1 MSTTCEEQSAAPP
14 FVRKYTVLG
23 RILHWATAIL
33 FVAVLFI
40 GFVMVNSPQH
50 YATLVRVHE
59 ALGASVLGVVIVR
72 VINRLTHQPPA
83 LPNTVGRVER
93 WLVNGSEMTLYAL
106 LIAQPVVGWAMVSA
120 SGVPVVVF
128 GHLRLPAIAPV
139 DAAVFSVLRET
150 HSALAYLLV
159 AVVAAHVSAV
169 LLHSITLGD
178 RMLRRMTLSPFRR
191 QSRDESR

>member
-1 MSTTCEEQSAAPP
+1 MSTTREEQSATPP
-14 FVRKYTVLG
+14 IVRKYTPLG
-23 RILHWATAIL
+23 RILHWLTAIL

-40 GFVMVNSPQH
+40 GFVMVNSPGH
-50 YATLVRVHE
+50 YATLLVVHE

-72 VINRLTHQPPA
+72 VINRLTHQPPP
-83 LPNTVGRVER
+83 LPSSVGRVER
-93 WLVNGSEMTLYAL
+93 WMVTGSEMTLYAL

-139 DAAVFSVLRET
+139 DATVFSTLRET
-150 HSALAYLLV
+150 HSVCAYLLV
-159 AVVAAHVSAV
+159 AVVAAHVCAV

-178 RMLRRMTLSPFRR
+178 GMLRRMTFSPSRR
-191 QSRDESR
+191 RGSR

>member
-1 MSTTCEEQSAAPP
+1 VSATREEQSAAPAI
-14 FVRKYTVLG
+14 VRKYTVLG
-23 RILHWATAIL
+23 RILHWLTAIL

-40 GFVMVNSPQH
+40 GFVMVNSPGH

-59 ALGASVLGVVIVR
+59 ALGVTVLSVVIVR
-72 VINRLTHQPPA
+72 TINRLTHKPPA
-83 LPNTVGRVER
+83 LPDTVGRFER
-93 WLVNGSEMTLYAL
+93 WLVAGSELALYAL

-139 DAAVFSVLRET
+139 DAAVFSTLRET
-150 HSALAYLLV
+150 HSVLAYLLV

-169 LLHSITLGD
+169 LLHTIALGD
-178 RMLRRMTLSPFRR
+178 GMLRRMTFGPFRR
-191 QSRDESR
+191 DESG

>member
-1 MSTTCEEQSAAPP
+1 MSTTREELSAATPI
-14 FVRKYTVLG
+14 VRKYTALG
-23 RILHWATAIL
+23 RILHWLTAVL

-40 GFVMVNSPQH
+40 GFVMVNSPGH
-50 YATLVRVHE
+50 YATLLMVHR
-59 ALGASVLGVVIVR
+59 ALGVLVLGVVIVR
-72 VINRLTHQPPA
+72 VINRLTHRPPA

-93 WLVNGSEMTLYAL
+93 WMVIGSELTLYGL

-139 DAAVFSVLRET
+139 DAAVFSTLRET
-150 HSALAYLLV
+150 HSVLAYLLV

-178 RMLRRMTLSPFRR
+178 GMLRRMTFSR
-191 QSRDESR
+191 QSRGDTR